1 MLPREMAVAHQYT
14 RGGLSEA
21 VMDRDVAIRIDGMLT
36 GASGNLNGIA
46 HYMKNNL
53 SDEEFREL
61 VRSIG
66 KSIAAL
72 TDISIHLYSS
82 FPDIVPKELTPP
94 TGPGGDGDAAG

>member
-1 MLPREMAVAHQYT
+1 
-14 RGGLSEA
+14 
-21 VMDRDVAIRIDGMLT
+21 
-36 GASGNLNGIA
+36 
-46 HYMKNNL
+46 MKNNL

-66 KSIAAL
+66 KSMAAL
-72 TDISIHLYSS
+72 MDISIHLYSS